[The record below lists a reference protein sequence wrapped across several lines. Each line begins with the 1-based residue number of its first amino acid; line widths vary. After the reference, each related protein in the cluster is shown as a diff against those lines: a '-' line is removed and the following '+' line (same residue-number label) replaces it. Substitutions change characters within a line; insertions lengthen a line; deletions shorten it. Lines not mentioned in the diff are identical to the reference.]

1 MLENN
6 CKCSKKI
13 SKENRISLVA
23 DNIRKIELKE
33 NIKENI
39 NGVIELLEYFNDI
52 TKEDLQKL
60 DSKYR
65 LSSSLVNLNITLLK
79 QSIRDLYE
87 IN

>member
-1 MLENN
+1 MN

-13 SKENRISLVA
+13 SKDERISLVA